1 MKEMCV
7 SDSCAGLAVRGFN
20 LSNPNINPVVGKK
33 THVHCL
39 QKNPVWYK
47 AADNVYKS
55 VLFQMFSSFIFFP
68 NC

>member
-20 LSNPNINPVVGKK
+20 LSNPNINPVVGKN